1 MNTGAART
9 RTTRKKSTLKNA
21 KNGNGRKKPFSR
33 KMANSATP
41 APLQTPTTEMQEP
54 VATATEMP
62 PPQVIQE
69 SAEMQEPVVTATTEM
84 QEPAVAEMP
93 PQVIQEQTEM
103 QEPAVAAEEM
113 QELPEI
119 PPQVM
124 QEPENMQSGEN
135 LLPPL
140 EAPLVTQEQENLLPP
155 SEAPPLV
162 QVIQESE
169 NVQSPE
175 MSGQEQVQESV
186 DMQPV
191 VAEEQKEEDTIKS
204 ALMEQLRKIKEQTE
218 QIENQLRTGGM
229 MKKRKKTF
237 YKRYKS
243 KKSMKRRNKTSRNN

>member
-1 MNTGAART
+1 
-9 RTTRKKSTLKNA
+9 
-21 KNGNGRKKPFSR
+21 
-33 KMANSATP
+33 
-41 APLQTPTTEMQEP
+41 MQEP
-54 VATATEMP
+54 AVAEM

-69 SAEMQEPVVTATTEM
+69 QTEM